1 MSKRTRRYNRAKT
14 SGTEARRYGQQAGAG
29 GMPATVRTADPTA
42 PQAASASPVNM
53 TLSQFAAWVSGQAGW
68 AAAEATGRGDAAA
81 GGWGEAAAG
90 RWGEATAGGRWG
102 TSAGGRGD
110 VRHAGPPWIDTAA

>member
-53 TLSQFAAWVSGQAGW
+53 TLSLSLPSSG
-68 AAAEATGRGDAAA
+68 TGAQTT
-81 GGWGEAAAG
+81 AG
-90 RWGEATAGGRWG
+90 R
-102 TSAGGRGD
+102 
-110 VRHAGPPWIDTAA
+110 